1 MQITIGR
8 RGDYAV
14 RAVLDLAHAYGNGR
28 RKTREIAATMEIP
41 RNYLPQ
47 IMAELVSAGL
57 LLATAGKSGGY
68 ELARP
73 PSQITLLDVVE
84 LMDGPITLS
93 RCLLRGI
100 PCGTD
105 GYCAA
110 HEAWAEAQ
118 AALAGSLA
126 STTFEELARRD
137 YAFSQRSA

>member
-1 MQITIGR
+1 MQLTIGR

-14 RAVLDLAHAYGNGR
+14 RAVLDLAHAYGTGR
-28 RKTREIAATMEIP
+28 RKTREIAAAMEIP
-41 RNYLPQ
+41 RSYLPQ
-47 IMAELVSAGL
+47 ILADLVSAGL
-57 LLATAGKSGGY
+57 LVGTAGKAGGY
-68 ELARP
+68 ELRRP

-84 LMDGPITLS
+84 LMDGPIDLS

-110 HEAWAEAQ
+110 HEAWATAQ

-126 STTFEELARRD
+126 ETTFEQLARRD
-137 YAFSQRSA
+137 SAFGRHSA